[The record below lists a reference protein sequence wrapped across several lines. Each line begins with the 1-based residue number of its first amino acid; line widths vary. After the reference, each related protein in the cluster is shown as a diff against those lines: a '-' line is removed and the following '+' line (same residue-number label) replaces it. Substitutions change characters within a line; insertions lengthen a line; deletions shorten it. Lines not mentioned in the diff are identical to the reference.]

1 MLHPTTPALFAAM
14 FLLISH
20 LNGSVEAYLDPG
32 SGSIVLQFV
41 LGGALA
47 AIVAVRAYWDRLKT
61 FVLGRPSDDDIA
73 PGT

>member
-1 MLHPTTPALFAAM
+1 VLHPTTPALFVAM

-61 FVLGRPSDDDIA
+61 FLYGRPADDDIA